1 MPAAPAVATAGTR
14 APVRRPDDAGS
25 RHPQRR
31 LRLQKRTQTLD
42 SSGERGGRPGSLC
55 YHCRP
60 LFRATERVNAPPR
73 RRLGEILIERG
84 KLDAEGLER
93 ALRLQ
98 QDGGERLG
106 ALLVTLGVCAQRDVA
121 EALAAQLG
129 LPLVD
134 AKGYPEFPILEERIS
149 PRFLREAHALPVR
162 EDEHE
167 LALAMADPTD
177 DYTIGAFR
185 MVTGRDIRPAVA
197 IPSEL
202 EAAMER
208 LYGAG
213 KTALGQIVGDVE
225 TRVDDVAFDADVQQL
240 KDLASEAPVIRMVS
254 LIITNALEMRA
265 SDIHVEPFENRLIVR
280 YRVDGVLHEVESPPR
295 RLSAA
300 VISRIKI
307 MANLDIAERRL
318 PQDGRI
324 RLRVQGKEIDLRV
337 STVPTMHGESV
348 VMRILDKGGVALDF
362 RRLGFEDDTLA
373 AFMKVLLEP
382 HGVLLVTGPTG
393 SGKTTTLYTALD
405 TLNKPD
411 VKILT
416 VEDPVE
422 YQMPGINQIQV
433 KPQINLTF
441 ANALRSI
448 VRQDPDVI
456 MIGEIRDLET
466 AQIAVQSALTG
477 HLVLST
483 VHTND
488 AASTVNRLLD
498 MGVEDYLLTSTVI
511 GILAQR
517 LVRTLCEHCKE
528 PYTALPE
535 MVAQLGLARYSP
547 AKEITLYHPK
557 GCPQCAQTGYTGR
570 ISIMEIL
577 PMTDPL
583 RSLVM
588 KHANAGEL
596 REEAIRGG
604 MLTMYEDGLRK
615 AVRGITTFEEV
626 LRVTRES

>member
-1 MPAAPAVATAGTR
+1 LISAPELSTAATPTPPPAR
-14 APVRRPDDAGS
+14 
-25 RHPQRR
+25 
-31 LRLQKRTQTLD
+31 K
-42 SSGERGGRPGSLC
+42 
-55 YHCRP
+55 
-60 LFRATERVNAPPR
+60 
-73 RRLGEILIERG
+73 RLGEILVERG
-84 KLDAEGLER
+84 KLDQANLER

-98 QDGGERLG
+98 GESGEKIG
-106 ALLVTLGVCAQRDVA
+106 ALLVTLGLCAQRDVA
-121 EALAAQLG
+121 EALSTQLG
-129 LPLVD
+129 LALVD
-134 AKGYPEFPILEERIS
+134 ANGYPEFPILEES
-149 PRFLREAHALPVR
+149 VSARFLREAHALPLSEGETEV
-162 EDEHE
+162 
-167 LALAMADPTD
+167 ALAMADPTD
-177 DYTIGAFR
+177 AYTIGAFE
-185 MVTGRDIRPAVA
+185 MVTGRAVRPMVA
-197 IPSEL
+197 IPTEL
-202 EAAMER
+202 DAALER

-213 KTALGQIVGDVE
+213 KSAVGQLIGDVE
-225 TRVDDVAFDADVQQL
+225 TRPDELSFNADVQQL
-240 KDLASEAPVIRMVS
+240 KDLASEAPVIRLVS
-254 LIITNALEMRA
+254 LLITNALEMRA

-280 YRVDGVLHEVESPPR
+280 YRVDGVLHEVESPPK

-362 RRLGFEDDTLA
+362 NRLGFEEDTLK
-373 AFMKVLLEP
+373 AFLDALMQP

-405 TLNKPD
+405 RLNRPD

-433 KPQINLTF
+433 KPQIDLTF

-488 AASTVNRLLD
+488 APSTVNRLLD
-498 MGVEDYLLTSTVI
+498 MGVEDYLLTSTVV

-517 LVRTLCEHCKE
+517 LVRTLCPQCKE
-528 PYTALPE
+528 SYVALPE
-535 MVAQLGLARYSP
+535 LVEQMNLRRYSSER
-547 AKEITLYHPK
+547 AITLWRAK
-557 GCPQCAQTGYTGR
+557 GCSHCANTGYIGR
-570 ISIMEIL
+570 ISILEMM
-577 PMTDPL
+577 PMTDAL

-588 KHANAGEL
+588 KHATATDL
-596 REEAIRGG
+596 RAEAIREG
-604 MLTMYEDGLRK
+604 MVTMYEDGLRK
-615 AVRGITTFEEV
+615 ALKGVTTFEEV
-626 LRVTRES
+626 LRATRED

>member
-1 MPAAPAVATAGTR
+1 LDVPAR
-14 APVRRPDDAGS
+14 
-25 RHPQRR
+25 
-31 LRLQKRTQTLD
+31 KRI
-42 SSGERGGRPGSLC
+42 
-55 YHCRP
+55 
-60 LFRATERVNAPPR
+60 
-73 RRLGEILIERG
+73 GEILIERG
-84 KLDAEGLER
+84 KLDAVGLER

-98 QDGGERLG
+98 QETHEKLG
-106 ALLVTLGVCAQRDVA
+106 ALLVTLGICAQRDVA

-129 LPLVD
+129 LPLVE
-134 AKGYPEFPILEERIS
+134 AAGYPELPILEERVS
-149 PRFLREAHALPVR
+149 ARFLREARALPLE

-177 DYTIGAFR
+177 AYTINAFE
-185 MVTGRDIRPAVA
+185 MVTGRKVTPRVA
-197 IPSEL
+197 IPTEL
-202 EAAMER
+202 ESALER

-213 KTALGQIVGDVE
+213 RSALGQIVDGVE
-225 TRVDDVAFDADVQQL
+225 QRDELSLDADVQQL
-240 KDLASEAPVIRMVS
+240 KDLASEAPVIRLVS
-254 LIITNALEMRA
+254 LIITNALETRA

-280 YRVDGVLHEVESPPR
+280 YRIDGVLHEIESPPR

-362 RRLGFEDDTLA
+362 KRLGFEDDTLEK
-373 AFMKVLLEP
+373 FLDVLLEP
-382 HGVLLVTGPTG
+382 HGILLVTGPTG

-405 TLNKPD
+405 RLNKPD

-433 KPQINLTF
+433 KPQIDLTF

-488 AASTVNRLLD
+488 APSTVNRLLD

-511 GILAQR
+511 GIQAQR
-517 LVRTLCEHCKE
+517 LVRTLCPHCKE
-528 PYTALPE
+528 AYTALPE
-535 MVAQLGLARYSP
+535 LVEQLGLAKF
-547 AKEITLYHPK
+547 ANGGDITLYHAK
-557 GCPQCAQTGYTGR
+557 GCKECAQTGYVGR
-570 ISIMEIL
+570 ISIIEMM
-577 PMTDPL
+577 PMTDPM

-588 KHANAGEL
+588 RHAIATEL
-596 REEAIRGG
+596 RAEAIKEG
-604 MLTMYEDGLRK
+604 MLTMYEDGMRK
-615 AVRGITTFEEV
+615 SLAGITTFEEV
-626 LRVTRES
+626 LRVTRED

>member
-1 MPAAPAVATAGTR
+1 MNST
-14 APVRRPDDAGS
+14 
-25 RHPQRR
+25 
-31 LRLQKRTQTLD
+31 
-42 SSGERGGRPGSLC
+42 GRK
-55 YHCRP
+55 
-60 LFRATERVNAPPR
+60 
-73 RRLGEILIERG
+73 RLGEILIERG
-84 KLDAEGLER
+84 KLDAAGLDR
-93 ALRLQ
+93 ALRVQ
-98 QDGGERLG
+98 QDSGGERIG
-106 ALLVTLGVCAQRDVA
+106 ALLVTLGLCAQRDVA
-121 EALAAQLG
+121 EALAVQLD

-134 AKGYPEFPILEERIS
+134 VGGYPEFPILEERVS
-149 PRFLREAHALPVR
+149 ARFLRESRALPVR
-162 EDEHE
+162 EDEQE
-167 LALAMADPTD
+167 VALAMVDPTD
-177 DYTIGAFR
+177 AYTIGAFR
-185 MVTGRDIRPAVA
+185 MVTGREVKPMVA
-197 IPSEL
+197 LPTEL
-202 EAAMER
+202 EAALER

-213 KTALGQIVGDVE
+213 KSALGQIVGDVE
-225 TRVDDVAFDADVQQL
+225 QRDDLSFDADIQQL
-240 KDLASEAPVIRMVS
+240 KDLAAEAPVIRLVS
-254 LIITNALEMRA
+254 LIITNALEQRA
-265 SDIHVEPFENRLIVR
+265 SDIHIEPFENRLVVR
-280 YRVDGVLHEVESPPR
+280 YRIDGVLHEVESPPR
-295 RLSAA
+295 RFSAA

-362 RRLGFEDDTLA
+362 ARLGFYADTLK
-373 AFMKVLLEP
+373 AFTDVLMEP
-382 HGVLLVTGPTG
+382 HGILLVTGPTG
-393 SGKTTTLYTALD
+393 SGKTTTLYTALE

-433 KPQINLTF
+433 KPQIDLTF

-498 MGVEDYLLTSTVI
+498 MGIDDYLLTSTVI

-517 LVRTLCEHCKE
+517 LVRTLCPQCKE
-528 PYTALPE
+528 PYAALPE
-535 MVAQLGLARYSP
+535 IVDQLGLRRY
-547 AKEITLYHPK
+547 AKKDGDITLWHEK
-557 GCPQCAQTGYTGR
+557 GCPECAQTGYMGR
-570 ISIMEIL
+570 ISVMEML
-577 PMTDPL
+577 PITDPL

-588 KHANAGEL
+588 KHATSTDL
-596 REEAIRGG
+596 RNEAIRGG
-604 MLTMYEDGLRK
+604 MVTMYEDGLRK
-615 AVRGITTFEEV
+615 ALDGVTTFEEV
-626 LRVTRES
+626 LRVTREN